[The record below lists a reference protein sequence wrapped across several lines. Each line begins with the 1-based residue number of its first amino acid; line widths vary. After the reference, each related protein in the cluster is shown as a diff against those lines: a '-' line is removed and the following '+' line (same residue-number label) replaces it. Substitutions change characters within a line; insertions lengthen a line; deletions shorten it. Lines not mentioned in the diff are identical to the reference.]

1 MWALQLCP
9 AVKPALLALTLLA
22 TNPGVEAKSEL
33 EERLAHCEEVVERND
48 DFNVLRQNFKACM
61 AD

>member
-22 TNPGVEAKSEL
+22 TTPAAEVKSEF
-33 EERLAHCEEVVERND
+33 EQKLAHCEEVVKPNY
-48 DFNVLRQNFKACM
+48 DFNVWRQNFEACM

>member
-1 MWALQLCP
+1 MPVFLVLM
-9 AVKPALLALTLLA
+9 LLASTTGA
-22 TNPGVEAKSEL
+22 EAKSEL

-48 DFNVLRQNFKACM
+48 DFNVWRQNFKACM